1 MMTYE
6 QIENLIQTDENSVW
20 KKISAF
26 ADTSREIFSW
36 IYIADSGEN
45 PRGPRWGPS

>member
-6 QIENLIQTDENSVW
+6 QIENLIQTGENIDIEFKSAKGGLSKSLW
-20 KKISAF
+20 KTISAF

-36 IYIADSGEN
+36 IYC
-45 PRGPRWGPS
+45 